1 MRKLIFSL
9 FVKVT
14 QKITK
19 AMSGKGL
26 GRIFGISS
34 IYKLIYK
41 KMAPREMVLDVQGNK
56 IYVYGRDMGVA
67 SFLISKGVHE
77 KYETK
82 LFKDSIK
89 PGMVVVDIGAN
100 IGYYTLIAA
109 KLVGSRGKVY
119 AFEPEPNNYRLLI
132 KNIEVNGY
140 KNVIP
145 IQKAVSNK
153 HGETKLFTS
162 KTVLSSLSFSE
173 DNVPEKKEFVMV
185 ETITLEEFF
194 KDSKVDFIKMDTE
207 GAEGL
212 IIEGAEK
219 VLMRNNNL
227 KIAMEFWPYGL
238 KNLGTDDPLKL
249 LHKFQD
255 YGFKIKLIS
264 ETDQCLKNIEIM
276 KIIEMCGT
284 KEGVNLLLEK

>member
-1 MRKLIFSL
+1 MKKLIFPL

-26 GRIFGISS
+26 GKILGISF
-34 IYKLIYK
+34 IYKFIYR
-41 KMAPREMVLDVQGNK
+41 KMAPREMVLNIQGNK
-56 IYVYGRDMGVA
+56 MYVYGRDMGVA

-82 LFKDSIK
+82 LFKDLIK

-109 KLVGSRGKVY
+109 KLVESKGKVY

-140 KNVIP
+140 NNVIP
-145 IQKAVSNK
+145 IQKGVSNK
-153 HGETKLFTS
+153 PGKTKLFIS

-185 ETITLEEFF
+185 ETITLEKFF
-194 KDSKVDFIKMDTE
+194 EDSKVDFIKMDTE

-212 IIEGAEK
+212 IIEGAGK
-219 VLMRNNNL
+219 VLKKNDL

-238 KNLGTDDPLKL
+238 KNLGTDPLKL
-249 LHKFQD
+249 LHKFQNH
-255 YGFKIKLIS
+255 GFKIKLID
-264 ETDQCLKNIEIM
+264 ETDQCLKTIEIT
-276 KIIEMCGT
+276 KIIEICGT

>member
-1 MRKLIFSL
+1 
-9 FVKVT
+9 
-14 QKITK
+14 
-19 AMSGKGL
+19 
-26 GRIFGISS
+26 
-34 IYKLIYK
+34 
-41 KMAPREMVLDVQGNK
+41 
-56 IYVYGRDMGVA
+56 
-67 SFLISKGVHE
+67 
-77 KYETK
+77 
-82 LFKDSIK
+82 
-89 PGMVVVDIGAN
+89 
-100 IGYYTLIAA
+100 
-109 KLVGSRGKVY
+109 
-119 AFEPEPNNYRLLI
+119 
-132 KNIEVNGY
+132 
-140 KNVIP
+140 
-145 IQKAVSNK
+145 
-153 HGETKLFTS
+153 
-162 KTVLSSLSFSE
+162 
-173 DNVPEKKEFVMV
+173 
-185 ETITLEEFF
+185 
-194 KDSKVDFIKMDTE
+194 MDTE